1 MTARE
6 LGIRLLLSVVV
17 LWAVFTATFALT
29 RLAPGNPFGHLGP
42 QSPVASRNMERQHEL
57 DQSPLR
63 QYGAQLSALLKGD
76 LGTSLS
82 FAPGARVSSVLWPRF
97 LVSVRLGLW
106 ALLVAVVL
114 GGGGGIWAGA
124 CLRSPVDR
132 VLTVFF
138 LVLASA
144 SVIVLGGT
152 LRTLGTGAGSPFL
165 SGGFQTWRHQV
176 LPVLTLGLV
185 YAAILFRLVRGGVA
199 QQRSSK
205 MLVALSGRGVSA
217 RRVLW
222 RYVVPAALVPLL
234 SYLGP
239 FVAGMLTGSL
249 VVERLFD
256 VPGLAA
262 CFIQGAASRDYPLL
276 MGAIL
281 VYTVLLV
288 ALNLGFEWVRRALDA
303 REVAR

>member
-1 MTARE
+1 MTTRE
-6 LGIRLLLSVVV
+6 LGIRFLLSLVV

-29 RLAPGNPFGHLGP
+29 RLAPGSPFGHLGP
-42 QSPVASRNMERQHEL
+42 QSPEASRNMDRQHQL
-57 DQSPLR
+57 DQPAHR
-63 QYGAQLSALLKGD
+63 QYGAQLFSLLKGD

-97 LVSVRLGLW
+97 LVSLRLGLW
-106 ALLVAVVL
+106 ALVVAVVL
-114 GGGGGIWAGA
+114 GGGCGIIAGA
-124 CLRSPVDR
+124 RLRSPVDR

-138 LVLASA
+138 LLLASA
-144 SVIVLGGT
+144 SVIVLGGA
-152 LRTLGTGAGSPFL
+152 LRAVGTTSGSPFL
-165 SGGFQTWRHQV
+165 AGGFQTWRHQV
-176 LPVLTLGLV
+176 LPVLALGLV

-199 QQRSSK
+199 QQRTSK
-205 MLVALSGRGVSA
+205 LLVAVAGRGVSP
-217 RRVLW
+217 RRILW

-256 VPGLAA
+256 IPGLAA
-262 CFIQGAASRDYPLL
+262 CFVQGAASRDYPLL

-281 VYTVLLV
+281 VYTVLLL

>member
-6 LGIRLLLSVVV
+6 LGIRLVLSVVV
-17 LWAVFTATFALT
+17 LWVVFTATFALT

-42 QSPVASRNMERQHEL
+42 QSPVASRNMDRQHEL
-57 DQSPLR
+57 DQSVFR
-63 QYGAQLSALLKGD
+63 QYWAQLSSLMRGD

-82 FAPGARVSSVLWPRF
+82 VAPGARVSSVMWPRF
-97 LVSVRLGLW
+97 LVSARLGLW
-106 ALLVAVVL
+106 ALLVAVIL
-114 GGGGGIWAGA
+114 GGGCGIWAGVR
-124 CLRSPVDR
+124 LRAPVDR
-132 VLTVFF
+132 VLTVLF

-152 LRTLGTGAGSPFL
+152 LRTLGAASGSPFL
-165 SGGFQTWRHQV
+165 SAGGQTWRHQV

-199 QQRSSK
+199 QQRSRK
-205 MLVALSGRGVSA
+205 MLVALSGRGVSG

-234 SYLGP
+234 SYMGP

-262 CFIQGAASRDYPLL
+262 CFIQGAAARDYPLL

-281 VYTVLLV
+281 LYTALLV
-288 ALNLGFEWVRRALDA
+288 TLNLGFEWVRRSLDA